1 MKRRNFWVRNYL
13 ACWDFFCE
21 SRWYVVFALG
31 VFALLFLVGFLFPV
45 FFREEIFA
53 FIAELTAMLEEKG
66 TLELIWMIFF
76 NNLKAGF
83 FAMVLGIGVGLFP
96 LFAVVVNGYLL
107 GFVAREAVN
116 ITGIG
121 VLWQLAPHGIF
132 ELPAIIFSIGI
143 GFKIGVSVFGGR
155 GVGDRLRY
163 NFREAMRFFV
173 FVVIPLLVIAGII
186 EGILIGVVG

>member
-186 EGILIGVVG
+186 EGILIGIL